1 MKSPIILS
9 LGILFGLTS
18 SAMAA
23 GEFVYEGVL
32 TDAND
37 QAITSQSAVQV
48 NIYNDSATCLLSMHA
63 MQVTPDGKGY
73 FTVVI
78 SDLNKINGGNVNVS
92 SVSDIFKS
100 SLGGC
105 SSSSDIRKLELV
117 VNGETLSPKISLR
130 PVPAAY
136 KAQKVGDI
144 DASSVLFVGGQSSGT
159 SLTSNDL
166 SVIRNLITNVSKI
179 VSSDGTVGTSVIA
192 ANTSYVTTSAL
203 STTLGGYVTNSSL
216 STTLGGYV
224 QSSALSS
231 YATTA
236 SLGSYLTTATASTT
250 YAKQTDVVSSL
261 ASSSAALGVS
271 GSTGAVTLSFDPNQL
286 ADGAIPAS
294 KVAGGAVDG
303 SNGNAGGISSVTGD
317 AVISAV
323 NNSGVI
329 DLSFDPSGIV
339 AGSIASTKINLANL
353 SGVSSIQNIVSNLSI
368 SAGGVLAL
376 SASSGVTVPEPS
388 LPNHAATKGYVDSR
402 RIASFSEGSANATLR
417 LTSSINNSVIRVQ
430 LGSSKISL
438 QDDDMPLGGS
448 VFIKNTQGGSVAV
461 DAGDVSIDG
470 SAVKCITL
478 PSQGSIQLHKVSPG
492 TVEILASHGG
502 VTVDASSC
510 P

>member
-144 DASSVLFVGGQSSGT
+144 DASSVLFVGSG
-159 SLTSNDL
+159 SANALSSNDL
-166 SVIRNLITNVSKI
+166 TVIRNLIANASKI
-179 VSSDGTVGTSVIA
+179 VSSDGTVGTSVSA
-192 ANTSYVTTSAL
+192 ANTNYVTTSAL
-203 STTLGGYVTNSSL
+203 NTTLGGYVTSSSL

-224 QSSALSS
+224 QSSAQIGR
-231 YATTA
+231 A
-236 SLGSYLTTATASTT
+236 SCR
-250 YAKQTDVVSSL
+250 
-261 ASSSAALGVS
+261 
-271 GSTGAVTLSFDPNQL
+271 
-286 ADGAIPAS
+286 
-294 KVAGGAVDG
+294 
-303 SNGNAGGISSVTGD
+303 
-317 AVISAV
+317 
-323 NNSGVI
+323 
-329 DLSFDPSGIV
+329 
-339 AGSIASTKINLANL
+339 
-353 SGVSSIQNIVSNLSI
+353 
-368 SAGGVLAL
+368 
-376 SASSGVTVPEPS
+376 E
-388 LPNHAATKGYVDSR
+388 
-402 RIASFSEGSANATLR
+402 
-417 LTSSINNSVIRVQ
+417 RV
-430 LGSSKISL
+430 
-438 QDDDMPLGGS
+438 
-448 VFIKNTQGGSVAV
+448 
-461 DAGDVSIDG
+461 
-470 SAVKCITL
+470 
-478 PSQGSIQLHKVSPG
+478 
-492 TVEILASHGG
+492 
-502 VTVDASSC
+502 
-510 P
+510 